1 MTKKQPIILAFANR
15 KGGVAKTTSVASMG
29 ACLAKLGYRTLIM
42 DLDSQGNLSNGLGF
56 EMSDDRNITS
66 VFRKNYK
73 LEDIIISLEE
83 NLHMTCSNDSLAD
96 YETELNASLGREFKL
111 KKTIAEIHDKYDFI
125 LLDCPPSLGIITVNA
140 LVAASRVIV
149 PLHAQKYSLD
159 GLRKVISII
168 EEIKDAG
175 ANNELALAGAFF
187 TQYNSRAVLS
197 QEAVNQVSELIGDD
211 ILMKTNIRQNISLA
225 ESVEIGQHILDYAPT
240 SNGAKDYLNLT
251 KELVETFN

>member
-1 MTKKQPIILAFANR
+1 MGKQQPFILAFANR

-29 ACLAKLGYRTLIM
+29 ACLARLGYRTLIM

-56 EMSDDRNITS
+56 DMSDDRNITS

-83 NLHMTCSNDSLAD
+83 NLHMTSSNDSLAD

-111 KKTIAEIHDKYDFI
+111 KKTIEEVEDRYDFI

-140 LVAASRVIV
+140 LVAANKVIV

-159 GLRKVISII
+159 GLKKVISII
-168 EEIKDAG
+168 EEIKEAG
-175 ANNELALAGAFF
+175 ANQTLNLAGAFF

-197 QEAVNQVSELIGDD
+197 QEAVNQVRDLIGEQK
-211 ILMKTNIRQNISLA
+211 LMTTNIRQNISLA

-240 SNGAKDYLNLT
+240 SNGATDYMKLT
-251 KELVETFN
+251 EELVKNLN